1 MVVIFQSAILTNVVG
16 AHRGT
21 AGSVLRRPRRAPF
34 VLFMDVAS
42 LCTTS
47 VDVDIDSQPIDGTGD
62 NLLDA
67 VQHDSMESSSCT
79 YA

>member
-1 MVVIFQSAILTNVVG
+1 
-16 AHRGT
+16 
-21 AGSVLRRPRRAPF
+21 
-34 VLFMDVAS
+34 MDVAS

-67 VQHDSMESSSCT
+67 AQHDSMESSSCT